1 MPAEATVIEGVVAP
15 VFHNNVP
22 VNDPAVNVELPQ
34 LFTTV
39 TVGTGTLAFN
49 GAAIPLPG
57 ELGHPFTFCV
67 TL

>member
-34 LFTTV
+34 LSITV
-39 TVGTGTLAFN
+39 TVGAETLAFN
-49 GAAIPLPG
+49 GAAIPLPE
-57 ELGHPFTFCV
+57 ELVHPLTVCV
-67 TL
+67 TV

>member
-1 MPAEATVIEGVVAP
+1 MPAAVTVIEGVVAP
-15 VFHNNVP
+15 VFHNKDP

-39 TVGTGTLAFN
+39 TVGADTLAFN

-57 ELGHPFTFCV
+57 LLVHPFTACV
-67 TL
+67 TV